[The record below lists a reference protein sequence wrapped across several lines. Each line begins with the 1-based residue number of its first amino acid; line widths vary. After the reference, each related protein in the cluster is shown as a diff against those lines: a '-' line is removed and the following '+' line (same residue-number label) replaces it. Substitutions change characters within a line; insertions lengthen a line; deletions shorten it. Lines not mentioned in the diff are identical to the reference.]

1 MSTEIQN
8 GAMMVREGFV
18 MPNLAGIESRSYS
31 PAWRT
36 MVGINN
42 FTAEKSL
49 RDADLHLFFLA
60 GELRVLQP
68 GWGSGAIRRG
78 IKRLLAMGRKS
89 QINCMEITQ
98 ISPARFLG
106 LPFVA
111 IRAYRFHIQKGSMLH
126 SSAERKSEQSNNDW
140 ACG

>member
-1 MSTEIQN
+1 
-8 GAMMVREGFV
+8 

-36 MVGINN
+36 MIGMTN

-49 RDADLHLFFLA
+49 READLHLFFLA

-68 GWGSGAIRRG
+68 GWGARAIHRG

-89 QINCMEITQ
+89 QVNCMEITQ

-106 LPFVA
+106 LPYVA
-111 IRAYRFHIQKGSMLH
+111 ITAYRFHIQKGSMLH
-126 SSAERKSEQSNNDW
+126 SSAERKSEQRDNDW

>member
-1 MSTEIQN
+1 MISAELQN

-31 PAWRT
+31 KTWRT
-36 MVGINN
+36 MTGMNN

-49 RDADLHLFFLA
+49 RQADLHLFFLA

-68 GWGSGAIRRG
+68 GWGLGAIRRG

-89 QINCMEITQ
+89 DTNCMEITQ
-98 ISPARFLG
+98 INPRRFLG
-106 LPFVA
+106 LPYVA
-111 IRAYRFHIQKGSMLH
+111 ISAYRFHIQKGSMLF
-126 SSAERKSEQSNNDW
+126 ATD
-140 ACG
+140 